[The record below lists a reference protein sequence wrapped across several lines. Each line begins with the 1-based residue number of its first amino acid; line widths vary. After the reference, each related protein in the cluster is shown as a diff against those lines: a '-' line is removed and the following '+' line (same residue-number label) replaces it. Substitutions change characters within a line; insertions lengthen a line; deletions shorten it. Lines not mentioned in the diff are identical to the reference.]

1 MPRSTSDRAAARR
14 SRSTPSEPTFGGRR
28 LVQILLAFV
37 ACILLVDAL
46 AGENGFLDT
55 MRAHRQYRDMA
66 TAVARLEQEN
76 DALRAQARLL
86 REDPKT
92 IEDIARRDLGLI
104 RPGEVLF
111 IVKDI
116 ELPAGLTE

>member
-1 MPRSTSDRAAARR
+1 MPRSTSDRAVTPRP
-14 SRSTPSEPTFGGRR
+14 RSTPSEPTFGGRR
-28 LVQILLAFV
+28 LAQILIAFV
-37 ACILLVDAL
+37 GSVLLVNAL

-55 MRAHRQYRDMA
+55 IRARRQYQDMA
-66 TAVARLEQEN
+66 SSVARLEREN
-76 DALRAQARLL
+76 AALREQARRL

-104 RPGEVLF
+104 RPGEMMF

-116 ELPAGLTE
+116 ELPASIAE